1 MCDIP
6 KVWLNNII
14 WKCVINIMYW
24 ANTHPAIDNLT
35 GFNLASALI
44 RSLKSEVLSYLNSI
58 RLVSLHDIP
67 DLQLLF
73 SHFQRNFLALGQ
85 FD

>member
-1 MCDIP
+1 
-6 KVWLNNII
+6 
-14 WKCVINIMYW
+14 MYR
-24 ANTHPAIDNLT
+24 ANTHPNIDNLT
-35 GFNLASALI
+35 GYNLASDLI
-44 RSLKSEVLSYLNSI
+44 RSLNSQMLSYLNSI